1 MGLIRRLALQML
13 YCLKFLRHNKI
24 IHCDLKP
31 ENILLKHPNKAGIK
45 VIDFGSACFD
55 DEKIYTYIQSRFYR
69 APEIMLGISY
79 SNAID
84 MWSFGCI
91 LAELYTGFPLF
102 PGENEVDQ
110 LACIME
116 MKGLPP
122 QDLLDNSSRKRI
134 FFNVDETLKIVANS
148 RGKRRYPATRTLNE
162 RLKATDLTFLDF
174 IEKCLEWIPTER
186 WTPEE
191 ALRHEWIQEIF
202 TKPSTDRK
210 SLRSAMPNL
219 EV

>member
-1 MGLIRRLALQML
+1 MGLIRRLAVQLL
-13 YCLKFLRHNKI
+13 YCLKFLRQHKI

-45 VIDFGSACFD
+45 VIDFGSACFA

-79 SNAID
+79 TEAID

-91 LAELYTGFPLF
+91 LAELYSGFPLF

-122 QDLLDNSSRKRI
+122 QELMDNASRKRI
-134 FFNVDETLKIVANS
+134 FFNLDDTLKIVTNS
-148 RGKRRYPATRTLNE
+148 RGKIRYPATRTLNE
-162 RLKATDLTFLDF
+162 KLKVSDTSFLDF
-174 IEKCLEWIPTER
+174 VEKCLEWVPTKR
-186 WTPEE
+186 WIPEE
-191 ALRHEWIQEIF
+191 ALKHAWIQEIF
-202 TKPSTDRK
+202 TKPSIDRK
-210 SLRSAMPNL
+210 SLRSARPNP
-219 EV
+219 EA